1 MYIHIY
7 THILTQTHTHSEI
20 LLSETILMTIYV
32 SYFGG
37 GGGFYPHI
45 KKFLT
50 KPVKHRGDLS

>member
-7 THILTQTHTHSEI
+7 THIHTQTHTHSEI

-37 GGGFYPHI
+37 GVGFTHTLKIY
-45 KKFLT
+45 
-50 KPVKHRGDLS
+50 